1 MMDKVK
7 EEGAINL
14 STAGKDS
21 ETNGPTITTNGDI
34 SRTNSAEH
42 ENLSQVIIMLTL
54 PHFSCST
61 RVNNPCITLV
71 ALWTSLN
78 L

>member
-14 STAGKDS
+14 STASKDS

-42 ENLSQVIIMLTL
+42 ENLSQVIIAELATL
-54 PHFSCST
+54 LHAQLELIIPA
-61 RVNNPCITLV
+61 R
-71 ALWTSLN
+71 WTSLN

>member
-1 MMDKVK
+1 MIALPISFQKDGMMDKVK

-42 ENLSQVIIMLTL
+42 ENLSQVISAELIPRL
-54 PHFSCST
+54 
-61 RVNNPCITLV
+61 
-71 ALWTSLN
+71 
-78 L
+78 

>member
-42 ENLSQVIIMLTL
+42 ENLSQVIIAELI
-54 PHFSCST
+54 P
-61 RVNNPCITLV
+61 
-71 ALWTSLN
+71 N